1 MTLQHTNVEIRFTMA
16 IVLVIALVTRIMRVT
31 IMNRIIN
38 IPTIGGAVTVEDRRV
53 FPSNVVIGN
62 DQ

>member
-1 MTLQHTNVEIRFTMA
+1 MEIRFTMA
-16 IVLVIALVTRIMRVT
+16 IVLVMALVTKIMRVT

-38 IPTIGGAVTVEDRRV
+38 IPTIGGAVTVEDRLV